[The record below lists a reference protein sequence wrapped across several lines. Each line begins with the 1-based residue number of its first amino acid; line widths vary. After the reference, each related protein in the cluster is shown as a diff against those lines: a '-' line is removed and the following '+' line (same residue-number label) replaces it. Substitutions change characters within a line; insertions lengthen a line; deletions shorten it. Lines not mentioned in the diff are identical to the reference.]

1 MTQQASRELL
11 DALNITRDDIKAN
24 QAGELGATQQERLIS
39 LRQRTV
45 MIGGIGFFGFV
56 LLATTLLYFG
66 QVNQQFMLTALG
78 MFTTMINALFG
89 GIYGQQY
96 MRFSRDI
103 RNADVEVLEGK
114 LERIIKAD
122 NRFNNYA
129 VRIDDTEFHLNKE
142 QFMLFKHE
150 APYRFYRAPY
160 SKILLAAEPL

>member
-1 MTQQASRELL
+1 MTQQASRALL
-11 DALNITRDDIKAN
+11 DALEITPADLEAN
-24 QAGELGATQQERLIS
+24 RAGELGTNQQDRLLS

-45 MIGGIGFFGFV
+45 LIGSIGFFGFV

-78 MFTTMINALFG
+78 IFTTMINALFG
-89 GIYGQQY
+89 GIYGQQF

-103 RNADVEVLEGK
+103 RNADVEVLEGN
-114 LERIIKAD
+114 LERILKAD

-129 VRIDDTEFHLNKE
+129 VRIEDTEFYLNKE
-142 QFMLFKHE
+142 QFLLFKHE